1 MYIYDDFVYLHHSRL
16 IAAITY
22 EVMPRTLRTIEVVML
37 VFSIPAV
44 LSAGT
49 RIMLRRHRIWAD
61 DVWALVS
68 LLALIVQIAAVF
80 IYTEDQ
86 NTGVVRYYTI
96 AVAFYAIIWTA
107 RLSLLFSV
115 IRIDPNRKRRK
126 WLYGIG
132 TLYVV
137 ACLLLIT
144 QLLWICE
151 HESQWKT
158 MQTPQCHLTL
168 PIGVAQLTTDILADG
183 TLLLAPMLIF
193 RTLGD
198 RRLSR
203 RLMAIFST
211 CVITTIVSLVHA
223 AFLLSSAGLSVVI
236 AGAVEA
242 NHLSI
247 VWKLCIYQTHVGLHI
262 IDRM

>member
-1 MYIYDDFVYLHHSRL
+1 
-16 IAAITY
+16 
-22 EVMPRTLRTIEVVML
+22 
-37 VFSIPAV
+37 
-44 LSAGT
+44 
-49 RIMLRRHRIWAD
+49 
-61 DVWALVS
+61 
-68 LLALIVQIAAVF
+68 
-80 IYTEDQ
+80 
-86 NTGVVRYYTI
+86 VVRYYTI
-96 AVAFYAIIWTA
+96 AVAFYAVIWTA

-115 IRIDPNRKRRK
+115 IRIDPNKKRRK

-223 AFLLSSAGLSVVI
+223 AILLSSASLAVVI
-236 AGAVEA
+236 AGAVEDCISLIVCNIPVIVAAIMRQQNRASEA
-242 NHLSI
+242 NRQRRMTFVLSTI
-247 VWKLCIYQTHVGLHI
+247 EFRPNELGAVPNASTTFG
-262 IDRM
+262 